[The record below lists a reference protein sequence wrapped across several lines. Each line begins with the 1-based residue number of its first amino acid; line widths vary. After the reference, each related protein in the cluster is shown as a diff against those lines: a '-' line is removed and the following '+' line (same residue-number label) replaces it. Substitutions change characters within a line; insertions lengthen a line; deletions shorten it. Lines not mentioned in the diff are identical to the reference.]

1 MNVVVLVK
9 QTFDTEAKVTLDSN
23 GLIDSTGV
31 NLVLDPYS
39 EFAVEEGIRIKER
52 LGGEVTILCV
62 GPDSAQSAIRQA
74 FAMGADKGVLVAD
87 DRLTDGDVSS
97 TSKVL
102 AAALGKI
109 PYDIILAGFKSVD
122 NGTAQVVPRV
132 ASLLN
137 IPHVHVVTKI
147 DLDGDKAVITKEI
160 DDGYEIIEVA
170 LPAIFSAQQGLA
182 EPRYPSMKGIMQAK
196 KKPLETWSLE
206 DLDIAPAAVGS
217 AGAKTKVI
225 KYTLP
230 VPRQAG
236 RIIDGE
242 VADAVKE
249 LVQLTRTE
257 AKVI

>member
-1 MNVVVLVK
+1 MNIVVLVK

-23 GLIDSTGV
+23 GFIDSTEV

-62 GPDSAQSAIRQA
+62 GPGSAQSAIRQA
-74 FAMGADKGVLVAD
+74 FAMGADKGVLVKD
-87 DRLTDGDVSS
+87 DRLIGGDASS

-102 AAALGKI
+102 AAAMNKI

-132 ASLLN
+132 AELVN

-147 DLDGDKAVITKEI
+147 ELNGDKALVTKEI
-160 DDGYEIIEVA
+160 DDGVEIMEVP

-196 KKPLETWSLE
+196 KKPLEVWSLD
-206 DLDIAPAAVGS
+206 DLNIDPASVGG

-230 VPRQAG
+230 VPRQGG
-236 RIIDGE
+236 RIIEGE
-242 VADAVKE
+242 VADAAKE